1 MENDVVYSIQNKSYN
16 NTSARGIFFS
26 LVVYSIQNKSYN
38 NGGVVRVGLLWLFT
52 PYKIRVTTI
61 YLYLVLFGAV
71 LFTPYKIR
79 VTTMGVL

>member
-1 MENDVVYSIQNKSYN
+1 M
-16 NTSARGIFFS
+16 T
-26 LVVYSIQNKSYN
+26 
-38 NGGVVRVGLLWLFT
+38 LFT

-79 VTTMGVL
+79 VTTIVIGNNIGFVVYSIQNKSYNNSLITPVSLYISCLLHTK